1 MTPLRLLSLWRQ
13 RWGKADTKAHACPY
27 ETDSISGWN
36 QRVQESLIGK
46 LPGLPWFGLIG
57 FALPTMLLMTV
68 RFTLIEQA
76 FFSTVVVGASLWI
89 RRFQGRA
96 VSVML
101 AGLMIINSARYLEW
115 RFAETLGPAYNF
127 DFFVR
132 LGLLTLEMYGVL
144 LFVVRI
150 LQGFWPAWLMQADA
164 QESPRGSP
172 RLGVLILA
180 AELSQ
185 AKIERSM
192 QGFDAAQWPVDR
204 INFYVLDANER
215 ADLRSALSELGVTYL
230 TYSET
235 LQGRAGL
242 INRALVDLKE
252 DLVAIL
258 MAGQS
263 PQKGC
268 VRSAAGWLQADADLG
283 IVSTSQHFLLP
294 ALEVSQLG
302 ALEYQ
307 VDATEFLLAKRMA
320 LITSGGVPLESISKQ
335 QHLVQRLSQSGW
347 GHVCVQSNGRQIR
360 GLINP
365 FPGAAVRLRLAL
377 EVLQPPLAFYR
388 PLVLVALLTIPL
400 LYVLGGV
407 LPVQAP
413 AFVLLSYWMPHVLQA
428 LLLQNRL
435 DAQYR
440 LPIWI
445 EIRELL
451 LALHVY
457 VLTTFFVLLT
467 QLREWKKTGFAAFAQ
482 NRHGSVAGVDVAWRS
497 LALLHVAAW
506 VVSAWTAF
514 QVQGEQART
523 LGLYMTWSVC
533 VMLMLAARYAVIREM
548 QEIARH
554 THALRVM
561 PAMIRLANN
570 RTLSCKTANFPAT
583 VLRLS
588 LPQNVRVASDQDVQ
602 FSIFHSVNEFVFD
615 ARVMVSGEAEVE
627 IKIDPASQPQYEAF
641 AQAALARAPDW
652 PAWLPSERVD
662 QILPN
667 GLVGLIERLGRGLV
681 VLWHSIA
688 KRSVKLAIADV
699 NTKWKK
705 KV

>member
-13 RWGKADTKAHACPY
+13 RWGKADAKVHACPY

-46 LPGLPWFGLIG
+46 LPGLVWLTLIWFT
-57 FALPTMLLMTV
+57 LPTLLLMTV

-76 FFSTVVVGASLWI
+76 IFSTVILGASLWI
-89 RRFQGRA
+89 RRFRGRA

-101 AGLMIINSARYLEW
+101 AGLAIINSARYLEW
-115 RFAETLGPAYNF
+115 RFVETLGPAYSV

-144 LFVVRI
+144 LFVAHI
-150 LQGFWPAWLMQADA
+150 LQGFWPAWMTEVGAE
-164 QESPRGSP
+164 ESPRGNP
-172 RLGVLILA
+172 RLGVLILTTD
-180 AELSQ
+180 LSQ
-185 AKIERSM
+185 AQIERSM

-204 INFYVLDANER
+204 INFYVLDVNDR
-215 ADLRSALSELGVTYL
+215 ADLRSALSGLRVTYL

-235 LQGRAGL
+235 LQGRSGL
-242 INRALVDLKE
+242 INRALVDSKE
-252 DLVAIL
+252 ELIAIL

-263 PQKGC
+263 PQKKC
-268 VRSAAGWLQADADLG
+268 VLSAACWLQADADLG
-283 IVSTSQHFLLP
+283 VVSTTQHFLQP
-294 ALEVSQLG
+294 ALEIAQTN
-302 ALEYQ
+302 EQ
-307 VDATEFLLAKRMA
+307 VVQGDDAEFLLAKRTA
-320 LITSGGVPLESISKQ
+320 LISSGGVPVESISKQ
-335 QHLVQRLSQSGW
+335 QHLVQSLRQSGW
-347 GHVCVQSNGRQIR
+347 SHVCVQSNGHQIR

-365 FPGAAVRLRLAL
+365 FPGAAVRLRLTL
-377 EVLQPPLAFYR
+377 ETLRPVLAFYQPILR
-388 PLVLVALLTIPL
+388 MALVTLPL
-400 LYVLGGV
+400 LYLLGGV

-413 AFVLLSYWMPHVLQA
+413 AFVLLSYLVPHVFQA

-435 DAQYR
+435 DAEYR

-467 QLREWKKTGFAAFAQ
+467 QLREWKKTGFAADAQ
-482 NRHGSVAGVDVAWRS
+482 ISHASVSGADVAWRS
-497 LALLHVAAW
+497 LPVLHVLAW
-506 VVSAWTAF
+506 MSSAWAAL

-523 LGLYMTWSVC
+523 LGFYMAWSVC
-533 VMLMLAARYAVIREM
+533 VMLLLAARFAVSREM
-548 QEIARH
+548 REIARH

-561 PAMIRLANN
+561 PGMIRLANH
-570 RTLSCKTANFPAT
+570 RTLSCKTANFPAAF
-583 VLRLS
+583 LRLT
-588 LPQNVRVASDQDVQ
+588 LPQGVRVACDQDVQ
-602 FSIFHSVNEFVFD
+602 FSIFYSVNEFVFD
-615 ARVMVSGEAEVE
+615 ARVMGSSESEIE

-641 AQAALARAPDW
+641 AQASLARAPDW

-662 QILPN
+662 QILPS
-667 GLVGLIERLGRGLV
+667 GLVGLIERLGRGLA